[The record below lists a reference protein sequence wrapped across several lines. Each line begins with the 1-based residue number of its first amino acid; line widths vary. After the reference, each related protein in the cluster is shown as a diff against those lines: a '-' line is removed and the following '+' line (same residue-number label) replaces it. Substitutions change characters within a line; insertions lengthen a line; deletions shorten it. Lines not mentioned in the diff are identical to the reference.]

1 MPFSGANGISSNLF
15 TVNQPNSRKQVNTS
29 INFKENYNNIPQQS
43 QQLNISGTNTSGQG
57 TNGTL
62 GDFRSP

>member
-1 MPFSGANGISSNLF
+1 MPFSGAGGIASNLLS
-15 TVNQPNSRKQVNTS
+15 VNQPNSRKHVNTS

-43 QQLNISGTNTSGQG
+43 QQLNISGNNTSSHG